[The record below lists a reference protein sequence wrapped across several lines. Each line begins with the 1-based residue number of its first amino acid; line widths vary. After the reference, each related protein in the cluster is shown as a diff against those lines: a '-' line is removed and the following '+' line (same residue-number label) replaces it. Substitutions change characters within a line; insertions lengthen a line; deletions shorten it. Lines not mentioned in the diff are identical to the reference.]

1 MSALGYFLFELTS
14 RQIAA
19 SDGAAVET
27 DDYRS
32 SLPDIDARL
41 NGVGYASFG
50 LRSIHIVA
58 EYCHRDL
65 TMSQEAVLPPIWF
78 SRCQRKASAGR
89 SGKR

>member
-1 MSALGYFLFELTS
+1 MSALCYFLFELTS
-14 RQIAA
+14 RQVAA

-27 DDYRS
+27 NDYRS

-50 LRSIHIVA
+50 LRSIHIIA

-65 TMSQEAVLPPIWF
+65 TISQEAVLPPIWF
-78 SRCQRKASAGR
+78 SGFQRKVSAGCSDNR
-89 SGKR
+89 